1 MATEPVIY
9 CIFIGICSEDFVV
22 KILPISP
29 MTSLIKPVKIIH
41 FIKSSSLTAIKLVS
55 LLTRNVKSGPFSNIL
70 CNEMGSMHK
79 SFLKLLSSATVKE
92 DTCVTEC
99 ELT

>member
-1 MATEPVIY
+1 MATEPAIY
-9 CIFIGICSEDFVV
+9 CIFTGICSEDFVV
-22 KILPISP
+22 KILTISP
-29 MTSLIKPVKIIH
+29 MTSLIERAKTFN
-41 FIKSSSLTAIKLVS
+41 FIKSSSVSAIKVVS

-79 SFLKLLSSATVKE
+79 SFLVFLSSATVKE
-92 DTCVTEC
+92 DTCVIEC